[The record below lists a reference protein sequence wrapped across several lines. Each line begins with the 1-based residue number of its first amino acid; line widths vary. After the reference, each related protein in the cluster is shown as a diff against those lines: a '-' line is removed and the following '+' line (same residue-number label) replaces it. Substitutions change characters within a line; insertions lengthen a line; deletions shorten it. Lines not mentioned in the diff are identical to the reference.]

1 MSEVGRTY
9 VRNERSFAVAVPR
22 PSAADGGRGGAALG
36 SCEGA
41 ASGPRE
47 AAAFV
52 VRLGAAVWSCVG
64 AGFIA
69 HERSCVHVCGAAAR
83 NLTKNFKF

>member
-1 MSEVGRTY
+1 MSNSHRT
-9 VRNERSFAVAVPR
+9 SSAAVPQ
-22 PSAADGGRGGAALG
+22 PNTTDGGRGGAALG

-41 ASGPRE
+41 AAGLRE

>member
-41 ASGPRE
+41 AAGPRG
-47 AAAFV
+47 
-52 VRLGAAVWSCVG
+52 GAASMRRKG
-64 AGFIA
+64 AA
-69 HERSCVHVCGAAAR
+69 TRSCGAR
-83 NLTKNFKF
+83 PEFDF

>member
-22 PSAADGGRGGAALG
+22 PRAAGDGRGGAALG

-52 VRLGAAVWSCVG
+52 VRPGAAVWSCVG
-64 AGFIA
+64 AA
-69 HERSCVHVCGAAAR
+69 PVRLEGAA
-83 NLTKNFKF
+83 LKI